1 MRVST
6 LGLGVALKLT
16 PLLELCCRY
25 IYVQSYSLLI
35 PMVLCWLGSSLWT
48 GLVADADHCH
58 SQALIKCLHLL
69 VKALPLLLCP
79 QPHLPGLLPS
89 LSSQPTLSLAAAAP
103 DCSNSVSLAIS
114 VMEAVKKDEEGF
126 LFSETTYNWEC
137 RETAI
142 RILPF
147 PCPLSISF

>member
-1 MRVST
+1 MLQVHLCTVLFLINPNGT
-6 LGLGVALKLT
+6 LLAW
-16 PLLELCCRY
+16 
-25 IYVQSYSLLI
+25 LI
-35 PMVLCWLGSSLWT
+35 TM
-48 GLVADADHCH
+48 DCH
-58 SQALIKCLHLL
+58 SQALIKCWHLL
-69 VKALPLLLCP
+69 VKALPLHLCP

-142 RILPF
+142 KILPF